1 MNDRAMTKE
10 SAEVADL
17 REKGK
22 DLGASFLPLSGE
34 QADSIRA
41 ALIESIGT
49 VREERSAARS

>member
-1 MNDRAMTKE
+1 MSDQATAEE
-10 SAEVADL
+10 SAEVVDL

-22 DLGASFLPLSGE
+22 DLGASFLPLSSE

-49 VREERSAARS
+49 VREERNAARP